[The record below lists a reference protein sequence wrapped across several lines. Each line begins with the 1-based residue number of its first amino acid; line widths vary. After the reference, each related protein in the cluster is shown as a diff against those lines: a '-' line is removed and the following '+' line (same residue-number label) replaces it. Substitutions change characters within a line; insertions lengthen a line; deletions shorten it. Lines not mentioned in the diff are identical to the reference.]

1 MTNVAITVNKL
12 SSAQEKNCTKR
23 KVVTMGNII
32 DVTYMSQKNRQQTI
46 QMIDKDHYVTIRDGV
61 IHECDHHDTR
71 ADNKIGMYKTLAKI
85 RAIINT
91 NVTDPANIRWIT
103 LTYAENMTDTK
114 RLYSDFEKFNKRFL
128 YYCSKNG
135 YSKPEYIVVCEPQ
148 ERGAWHIHMFYIW
161 HEQAPFVPNSKLA
174 EIWRQGFVKIKKL
187 NDCDNI
193 GAYFSA
199 YLGDVEIE
207 KSAVNINADNV
218 KKCTVL
224 DDDGKLKEKYFIK
237 GGRLNMYP
245 ANFNILRYSRGIK
258 QPLIEELI
266 EEKVQKKVLGA
277 TKTFEAW
284 YQIIDNTKN
293 INITVCKEQYN
304 TKRKKTNN

>member
-1 MTNVAITVNKL
+1 MAITVNKL
-12 SSAQEKNCTKR
+12 SSVQEKNSSKR

-32 DVTYMSQKNRQQTI
+32 EVTYTSRKNHKQTV
-46 QMIDKDHYVTIRDGV
+46 QMVDKDHYVTLSDGV
-61 IHECDHHDTR
+61 MHECEHHGTR
-71 ADNKIGMYKTLAKI
+71 AENKIGMYKTLAKI

-91 NVTDPANIRWIT
+91 NVTDPANVRWIT
-103 LTYAENMTDTK
+103 LTYKENMTDTK
-114 RLYSDFEKFNKRFL
+114 RLYIDFVNFNKRFN
-128 YYCSKNG
+128 YFCEKNEYG
-135 YSKPEYIVVCEPQ
+135 KPEYIVVCEPQ
-148 ERGAWHIHMFYIW
+148 GRGAWHIHMFYIW
-161 HEQAPFVPNSKLA
+161 QNQAPFIPNSTLA
-174 EIWRQGFVKIKKL
+174 ELWRQGFVKIKKL
-187 NDCDNI
+187 NECDNI

-199 YLGDVEIE
+199 YLGDIEIE
-207 KSAVNINADNV
+207 KTAVNEKASNV

-224 DDDGKLKEKYFIK
+224 DDDGKLKEKYFLK

-258 QPLIEELI
+258 QPLIEELA
-266 EEKVQKKVLGA
+266 EEKVEKKVLGA